1 MSIADPNLFNWL
13 FQKFVEEVLESFGSL
28 GVVVGAK
35 FKAEVD
41 HASLNLVLV
50 CIHKCV
56 VLNIA
61 HHKVLRDFEVRRLRF
76 KPGHMSD
83 QVIIESRYHRV
94 VVPLKIGLRH
104 KI

>member
-1 MSIADPNLFNWL
+1 MSVADANLFNWL
-13 FQKFVEEVLESFGSL
+13 FQKFIEEILESFGSFGL
-28 GVVVGAK
+28 VVGAK

-41 HASLNLVLV
+41 HASMNLVFV

-61 HHKVLRDFEVRRLRF
+61 HHKVLRNFEVRRLRF
-76 KPGHMSD
+76 KLGHMSD

-94 VVPLKIGLRH
+94 VVPLKI
-104 KI
+104 

>member
-1 MSIADPNLFNWL
+1 MSVADANLLNWL
-13 FQKFVEEVLESFGSL
+13 FQKFVEEILESFGSL
-28 GVVVGAK
+28 GLVVGAK

-41 HASLNLVLV
+41 HASLNLVFV

-61 HHKVLRDFEVRRLRF
+61 HHKVLRNFEVRRLRF
-76 KPGHMSD
+76 KLGHMSN

-94 VVPLKIGLRH
+94 VMPLKI
-104 KI
+104 